1 MPSLV
6 IGVVRPMLPLLTPKT
21 FACMERDI
29 READKFGGYGDETI
43 DKPLWIKFLSELQDI
58 MKERGIEP
66 W

>member
-1 MPSLV
+1 
-6 IGVVRPMLPLLTPKT
+6 
-21 FACMERDI
+21 MERDI

-43 DKPLWIKFLSELQDI
+43 DKPLWIKFLSELQDV